1 MKQNPTDL
9 LTEIIKIIISDLS
22 VDGWYVYIEFNFA
35 FSKKEISTKHHKY
48 LLMGAFTGSVL
59 LTFNVMLLYV
69 PFATDKL
76 QFCNQIEMLNN
87 KIHTICIPRV

>member
-22 VDGWYVYIEFNFA
+22 VDGWYVYIEFSFA

-76 QFCNQIEMLNN
+76 QFCNQIEM
-87 KIHTICIPRV
+87 

>member
-1 MKQNPTDL
+1 
-9 LTEIIKIIISDLS
+9 
-22 VDGWYVYIEFNFA
+22 
-35 FSKKEISTKHHKY
+35 
-48 LLMGAFTGSVL
+48 MGAFTGSVL

-76 QFCNQIEMLNN
+76 QFCNQVEMLNN

>member
-1 MKQNPTDL
+1 MDDTFTLNLAL
-9 LTEIIKIIISDLS
+9 L
-22 VDGWYVYIEFNFA
+22 FQ
-35 FSKKEISTKHHKY
+35 KKEISTKHHKY

-76 QFCNQIEMLNN
+76 QFCNQGEM
-87 KIHTICIPRV
+87 